1 MMKPQEN
8 SKFFNEAA
16 ISGLKRRQ
24 EPRPRSE
31 NLMKEN
37 WRWDIWVMR
46 TKPERRKQSSR
57 ITSAKL
63 PDVFCS
69 HCRTGG
75 NESCRL
81 VLARVWGTQ
90 LLFGKRRLESHEGE
104 STGVLQGRGQ
114 LEQKRHDRKCSGH
127 QCQTATS
134 YTNQPHQH
142 SGEPHQPSLLSSA
155 VLPNST
161 RSGASLP
168 TGFVPAIG
176 TSWAISCV
184 RYSQY
189 QSKYMLLS
197 FFSLE

>member
-1 MMKPQEN
+1 MLDLFFFFFEPGGRLLSMMKPQEN

-63 PDVFCS
+63 LDVFCS

-90 LLFGKRRLESHEGE
+90 PW
-104 STGVLQGRGQ
+104 V
-114 LEQKRHDRKCSGH
+114 
-127 QCQTATS
+127 
-134 YTNQPHQH
+134 Y
-142 SGEPHQPSLLSSA
+142 
-155 VLPNST
+155 
-161 RSGASLP
+161 
-168 TGFVPAIG
+168 
-176 TSWAISCV
+176 V
-184 RYSQY
+184 R
-189 QSKYMLLS
+189 
-197 FFSLE
+197 SLEDAHGLRNKYRTTE